1 MCCNFKWKIKFENKY
16 KIEDVFVGVIYCKIV
31 RYYLLGIGKELLRF
45 GIVNYIES
53 KGVKIIYLMLF

>member
-1 MCCNFKWKIKFENKY
+1 MKIIIRK
-16 KIEDVFVGVIYCKIV
+16 EDVFVGVIYCKIV